1 MKCLRG
7 IMSDNGENS
16 KNRSFVLHV
25 GDRNV
30 SVVDEAVS
38 RHPDLEC
45 RHLDEVAHLIP
56 YIKEDL
62 PDIILLESDD
72 GTGDLV
78 ATVGYI
84 QRNARI
90 PVILISPP
98 AACSVMVRALREGAD
113 NILCEPLEADN
124 VSEAILEALRLRIL
138 WSEVHATQDTK
149 RSSFGDIIGASPA
162 MRTVYGI
169 IQNVAGTA
177 ATVLISGA
185 SGTGKELVARAIHEN
200 SPRCGKPFVAVN
212 CGAIPP
218 NLLESEL
225 FGHEKGA
232 FTGAIKRGIGK
243 FEQASGATLF
253 LDEICEMPI
262 DLQVNLLRAIQE
274 KIVTR
279 IGGTEEIPV
288 DVRIICATN
297 RDPLGEVRAGRFR
310 EDLYYRLNVV
320 PIRIPSLSERRRDI
334 PLLCAHFLHIFT
346 EKYSKYFYEFSREAL
361 DRLCSYEWPG
371 NVRELEN
378 VIERVV
384 VLHDG
389 SIVEEH
395 FLPSEIRSA
404 SIIPLATS
412 GGSAA
417 PRAVARDAVKPI
429 WRMEAEMI
437 QQALAATGGNA
448 VEASKLLEIGQASLY
463 RKLKKYGI
471 NRADYA

>member
-1 MKCLRG
+1 MVY
-7 IMSDNGENS
+7 DNGNNKS
-16 KNRSFVLHV
+16 SSLVLHV
-25 GDRNV
+25 GDRHV
-30 SVVDEAVS
+30 AVVDEAVS

-45 RHLDEVAHLIP
+45 RHLDTVDHLISF
-56 YIKEDL
+56 IKEDL
-62 PDIILLESDD
+62 PDIVLLEGVGSSDD
-72 GTGDLV
+72 L
-78 ATVGYI
+78 ASTVGYV
-84 QRNARI
+84 QRNARV
-90 PVILISPP
+90 PVILIAPP
-98 AACSVMVRALREGAD
+98 AACDMMVRALREGAD
-113 NILCEPLEADN
+113 NILCEPLEADK

-138 WSEVHATQDTK
+138 WSEVHAIQDTK
-149 RSSFGDIIGASPA
+149 RSSFGGIIGASPA

-169 IQNVAGTA
+169 IQNVAGTG
-177 ATVLISGA
+177 ATVFISGA
-185 SGTGKELVARAIHEN
+185 SGTGKELVAKAIHEN
-200 SPRCGKPFVAVN
+200 SPRCGKPFIAVN

-243 FEQASGATLF
+243 FEQASGTTLF

-262 DLQVNLLRAIQE
+262 DLQVKLLRAIQE
-274 KIVTR
+274 RVVTR
-279 IGGTEEIPV
+279 IGGDEEIPV

-297 RDPLGEVRAGRFR
+297 LDPLGEVRAGRFR

-320 PIRIPSLSERRRDI
+320 PIRIPPLAERRRDI

-346 EKYSKYFYEFSREAL
+346 EKYGKYFYEFSKEAFA
-361 DRLCSYEWPG
+361 RLCSYEWPG

-389 SIVEEH
+389 SVVEEH
-395 FLPSEIRSA
+395 FLPLEVRST
-404 SIIPLATS
+404 SVLPLAVS
-412 GGSAA
+412 GGMPSPQAF
-417 PRAVARDAVKPI
+417 ARDTVKPI

-437 QQALAATGGNA
+437 RQALAATGGNA